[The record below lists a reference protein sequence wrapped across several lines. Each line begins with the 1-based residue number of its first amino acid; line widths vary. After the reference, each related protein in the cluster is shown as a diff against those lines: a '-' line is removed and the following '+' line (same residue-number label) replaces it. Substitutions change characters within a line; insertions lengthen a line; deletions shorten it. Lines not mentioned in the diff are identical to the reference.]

1 MIDNEKKNVED
12 DFVCRREEKKSYH
25 EINNWGRGTKEGEGR
40 VGQGGVGW

>member
-1 MIDNEKKNVED
+1 MIDNEEKNVED
-12 DFVCRREEKKSYH
+12 DFVCRREGKKSYH